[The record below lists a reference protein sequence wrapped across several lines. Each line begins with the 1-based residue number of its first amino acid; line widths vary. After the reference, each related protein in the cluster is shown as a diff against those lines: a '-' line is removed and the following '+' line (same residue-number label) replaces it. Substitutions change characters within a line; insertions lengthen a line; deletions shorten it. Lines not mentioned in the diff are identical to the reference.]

1 MDVGERKE
9 TGTPQVEKTATT
21 RLGEALAVER
31 VLGEQPA
38 VVFLRLVLPALL
50 HDENANSVTLGLLGE
65 GRTNDRA
72 TSDSRVTGEDLAG

>member
-50 HDENANSVTLGLLGE
+50 RVQLLVLHDENANSVT
-65 GRTNDRA
+65 
-72 TSDSRVTGEDLAG
+72 